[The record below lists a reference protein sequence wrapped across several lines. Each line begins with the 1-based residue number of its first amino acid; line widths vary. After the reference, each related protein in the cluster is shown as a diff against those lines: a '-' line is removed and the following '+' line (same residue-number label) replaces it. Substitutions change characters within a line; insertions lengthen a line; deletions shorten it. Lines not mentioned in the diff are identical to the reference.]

1 MTMSFLILGV
11 RQADINIAEGKK
23 RARILTSEAY
33 KMEQVNRASGES
45 NAIQVKA
52 EAQAEAIKRVADALE
67 TKVPAKPFQYFS
79 FDLNCSLL
87 VVDGLQNGHNA
98 VSVSVAEKYIHAF
111 EQLAKEGNTLILPS
125 NAGDISHMVAQVRNF
140 SYEQAYRQ
148 FSKAS
153 RTIVVLPQAMTIYK
167 TVGNN
172 QAIPKPT
179 TSSHNHT
186 NSKNATDGM
195 THVAGEIEE
204 HSTQKQEDEQAK
216 VKTLF

>member
-1 MTMSFLILGV
+1 MPEKVREAMQLQVEAERRKRASVLESEGAEVQHFLLEKLWQCFFIILGV

-79 FDLNCSLL
+79 FDLNCCLL

-140 SYEQAYRQ
+140 
-148 FSKAS
+148 
-153 RTIVVLPQAMTIYK
+153 
-167 TVGNN
+167 
-172 QAIPKPT
+172 
-179 TSSHNHT
+179 
-186 NSKNATDGM
+186 
-195 THVAGEIEE
+195 
-204 HSTQKQEDEQAK
+204 
-216 VKTLF
+216 

>member
-1 MTMSFLILGV
+1 MPEKVREAMQLQVEAERRKRASVLESEGAEVQRRFLLEKLWKCFFFLILGV

-140 SYEQAYRQ
+140 SYEQAYR
-148 FSKAS
+148 
-153 RTIVVLPQAMTIYK
+153 
-167 TVGNN
+167 
-172 QAIPKPT
+172 
-179 TSSHNHT
+179 
-186 NSKNATDGM
+186 
-195 THVAGEIEE
+195 
-204 HSTQKQEDEQAK
+204 
-216 VKTLF
+216 